1 MCKGACVNQL
11 IILQIVPLAKK
22 KNGGKHGAGVLGKRM
37 YNFFIK
43 IYKDMCIPKLKKF
56 LFE

>member
-1 MCKGACVNQL
+1 
-11 IILQIVPLAKK
+11 LQIVPFAKK

-43 IYKDMCIPKLKKF
+43 IYKDVYTKVKKGF
-56 LFE
+56 I